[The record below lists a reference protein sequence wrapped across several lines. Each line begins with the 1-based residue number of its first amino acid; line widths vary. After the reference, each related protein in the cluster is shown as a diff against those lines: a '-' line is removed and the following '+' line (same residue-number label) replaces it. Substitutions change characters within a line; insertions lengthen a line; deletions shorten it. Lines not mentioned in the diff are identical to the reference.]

1 MKKLLLV
8 TLVLSLSAAH
18 VVRADNNERKKNRRE
33 ADSAAEARSQRGGQA
48 RQAARPSVRQP
59 VQRPSVRQPV
69 QRPSVRQPV
78 QQQAQR
84 RVAPTQRNVSGES
97 RSVAPSQRQPVRS
110 EAQLEGR
117 SRGRQPANGAVTQ
130 NRGNRDNARVTTQ
143 GNRGNRNVN
152 RGGNRNFDRNSF
164 NVARSHVVRTPR
176 NRNWW
181 HSHYDTTFILFGGG
195 YYYWWNNYWYPA
207 YGYSPYYN
215 TYIYNE
221 PVYGYDN
228 LAPGQVI
235 ENVQLA
241 LRDQGYYSGAID
253 GLIGPQTR
261 TALGDF
267 QHDHGLVVT
276 EAVDEPTLATLGLI

>member
-8 TLVLSLSAAH
+8 TLVLSLSGAQ
-18 VVRADNNERKKNRRE
+18 VMRADDNERKNNRRE
-33 ADSAAEARSQRGGQA
+33 SDSAAEARSERSGQA
-48 RQAARPSVRQP
+48 RPAV
-59 VQRPSVRQPV
+59 
-69 QRPSVRQPV
+69 RPSVRQPV

-84 RVAPTQRNVSGES
+84 RIAPTQRNVSGAP

-117 SRGRQPANGAVTQ
+117 TQPSNDAVTQ
-130 NRGNRDNARVTTQ
+130 SRGNRDNTQVTTQ

-181 HSHYDTTFILFGGG
+181 HSHYNTTFILFGGG

-215 TYIYNE
+215 TYLYSE
-221 PVYGYDN
+221 PIYGYDN

-241 LRDQGYYSGAID
+241 LRDQGYYSGPID

-261 TALGDF
+261 AALGDY
-267 QHDHGLVVT
+267 QQDQGLVVT